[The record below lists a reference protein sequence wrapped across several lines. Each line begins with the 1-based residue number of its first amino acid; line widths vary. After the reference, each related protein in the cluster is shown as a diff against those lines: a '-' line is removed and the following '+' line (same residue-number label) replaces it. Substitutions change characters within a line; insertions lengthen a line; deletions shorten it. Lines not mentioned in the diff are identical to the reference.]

1 MMFTKVSIIILL
13 CFLIAFF
20 WILANTLS
28 RPIFNKVMNMWE
40 DDVKGRKA
48 ATISIGIMLILAYTI
63 GYISSRL

>member
-1 MMFTKVSIIILL
+1 MFTKVSIIILL